1 MLKVEESCQAVS
13 FASVSRE
20 GLTREISMKLS
31 TWRIFK
37 YDFLTLHPYYIYS
50 HYPQKYER
58 PFQREKPQ
66 IGFLQH
72 NTPIF
77 QRDSYSSLV
86 RNHFSLFSF
95 PFPLSYLERRFVS
108 KHNLYLI
115 KVQRVFWNLGSF
127 GDLPKKAGKVWRMQS
142 GVLRD
147 PKSQRRHDSE
157 KSVGSRNL
165 EGSSTWG
172 RLNLEGFL
180 LFVYSNFILQW
191 IHFNLEGHREDFR
204 LVLQFPLR

>member
-1 MLKVEESCQAVS
+1 MLEVEELCQAVS

-20 GLTREISMKLS
+20 GLTREISVKLS

-37 YDFLTLHPYYIYS
+37 YDFLTFHPYYIYS

-95 PFPLSYLERRFVS
+95 PFPLSYLERRFVP
-108 KHNLYLI
+108 KHNSHLFRVY
-115 KVQRVFWNLGSF
+115 RVFWNLGSF
-127 GDLPKKAGKVWRMQS
+127 GELPKEAGEAQRMQS
-142 GVLRD
+142 GILRD
-147 PKSQRRHDSE
+147 PESQTRHGSE
-157 KSVGSRNL
+157 KPCWSKSL
-165 EGSSTWG
+165 EGLGTLG
-172 RLNLEGFL
+172 ILGLEGLL
-180 LFVYSNFILQW
+180 LFVYP
-191 IHFNLEGHREDFR
+191 NLEGGREDLR
-204 LVLQFPLR
+204 RVLRFPLR